1 MLIDTKDIEKFCEV
15 LRKGG
20 KKVVFTN
27 GCFDILHAGHVT
39 YLEKARS
46 FGDCL
51 VLGLNTDASVR
62 SNKGPSRPI
71 NSELDRAKVVGA
83 LRAVDYVVLF
93 GEQTAEALIAKVKPD
108 VYVKGGDYTL
118 DTLPEAKIVQSYG
131 GHVEFV
137 QMVAG
142 RSTTNIID
150 KISQQADKG

>member
-1 MLIDTKDIEKFCEV
+1 MLIDTKDIVIFCEV

-20 KKVVFTN
+20 RKVVFTN